1 MLCPPTAPR
10 RRTSGVDAERRRR
23 RGAGAPA
30 RVRVVPDELEVRP
43 AASESRLRDVCVTVE
58 GKCERS
64 RHESWG
70 MEHSGP
76 SESSVSSNWSNRI
89 GGQNPR
95 SHPSQ
100 EPDTGPA
107 KVRNTARALVKAPV
121 KSELVRA
128 IILVEN
134 PAKARPG
141 AGNLIKLEK
150 SAP

>member
-1 MLCPPTAPR
+1 MC
-10 RRTSGVDAERRRR
+10 
-23 RGAGAPA
+23 
-30 RVRVVPDELEVRP
+30 
-43 AASESRLRDVCVTVE
+43 VCL
-58 GKCERS
+58 

-70 MEHSGP
+70 IEHSGQ
-76 SESSVSSNWSNRI
+76 SESSESSNWSNRL

-121 KSELVRA
+121 KSELVRVRV

-134 PAKARPG
+134 PAKARARN
-141 AGNLIKLEK
+141 AGQNLVKLEK